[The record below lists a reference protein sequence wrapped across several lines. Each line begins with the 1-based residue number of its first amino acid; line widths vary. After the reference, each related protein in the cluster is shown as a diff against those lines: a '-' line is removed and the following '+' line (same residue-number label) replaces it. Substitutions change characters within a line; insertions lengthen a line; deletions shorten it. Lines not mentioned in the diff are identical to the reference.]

1 MHTIKRILIKVFY
14 TLPRMV
20 KYNFLSTC
28 SRVYGKPVKNGPV
41 LINGEGAVSFGKNV
55 NLGYSPSP
63 FFYNSYIYIEARN
76 NESKIEFESGVYINN
91 NACFISEGNEGI
103 KIGANTL
110 MGTNVTIYDS
120 DFHELHPGKRFT
132 GVPETAGVSIGENVF
147 IGSGVT
153 ILKGVQI
160 GNNSVIGSGSVVVN
174 SIPENVIAGGN
185 PCRVIKSLL
194 L

>member
-1 MHTIKRILIKVFY
+1 
-14 TLPRMV
+14 
-20 KYNFLSTC
+20 
-28 SRVYGKPVKNGPV
+28 VYGKPVKNGPV
-41 LINGEGAVSFGKNV
+41 LINGTGSVIFGKNV
-55 NLGYSPSP
+55 NLGYNSSP

-76 NESKIEFESGVYINN
+76 TESKIELEAGVYINN
-91 NACFISEGNEGI
+91 NTCIISEGNEGI

-132 GVPETAGVSIGENVF
+132 GIPQTAGVSVGKNVF
-147 IGSGVT
+147 IGSNVT

-160 GNNSVIGSGSVVVN
+160 GNNSVIGSGSLVVN

-185 PCRVIKSLL
+185 PCRVIKSITL
-194 L
+194 